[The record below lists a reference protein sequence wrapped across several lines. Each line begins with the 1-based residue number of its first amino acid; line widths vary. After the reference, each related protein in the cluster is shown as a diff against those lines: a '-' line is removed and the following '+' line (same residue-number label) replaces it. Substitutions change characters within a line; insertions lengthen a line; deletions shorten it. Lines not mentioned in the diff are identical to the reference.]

1 MIVKYFQYFQFF
13 SLVMAIINYRW
24 LRACSLGIMLP
35 LLLLVCGVETLAAN
49 HHLVHPTSNI
59 PVYNVYFAV
68 SPALY
73 FILFQ
78 RMLRFR
84 GGRYRLYLSVCIATL
99 LFVVYD
105 WFYIE
110 PGRFNVY
117 TAVLN
122 MIWQTV
128 LSIMVL
134 AKLVTDESKQLP
146 LTRDPYFWIAGNILW
161 FTLLSIVIIGLYP
174 YLSKS
179 GIKLFGKA
187 VYASVMPVANVFF
200 YSVFAYAIYLC
211 RKHRTTYSLS

>member
-24 LRACSLGIMLP
+24 LRAHSLGVMLP
-35 LLLLVCGVETLAAN
+35 LLLLVCVVETLAAN
-49 HHLVHPTSNI
+49 HTIFHPTSNI
-59 PVYNVYFAV
+59 AIYNIYQVGAPVFF
-68 SPALY
+68 

-78 RMLRFR
+78 NILRFR
-84 GGRYRLYLSVCIATL
+84 GWKFRVYLAIAILTMLFVLYDWLYLEWGG
-99 LFVVYD
+99 FVM
-105 WFYIE
+105 
-110 PGRFNVY
+110 Y

-122 MIWQTV
+122 MIWQIS

-134 AKLVTDESKQLP
+134 AMLVTDESKQLP
-146 LTRDPYFWIAGNILW
+146 LTREPYFWIAGNILW
-161 FTLLSIVIIGLYP
+161 FTLVSIVIIGLYP

-187 VYASVMPVANVFF
+187 VYKSVMPVANVFY
-200 YSVFAYAIYLC
+200 YSGFAYAIYLC